1 MVAHPFVN
9 TPGNQVDSIIRLFRP
24 HQWTKNAVVLAG
36 VVFSGKVW
44 EAQSLLEAL
53 LATVAFC
60 LASSAV
66 YIFNDWHDREEDRRH
81 PTKRRRPIAAGAITT
96 LTALLLAAS
105 ASIGALGI
113 GYLAR
118 PAVAS
123 ILACYLGLMLV
134 YTLVLRQ
141 LPVFDVLTIA
151 GGFVLRAQAGAV
163 AVAVPLSAWLLVC
176 TVLLALLLG
185 LGKRRHELRML
196 QGETAHHRPSLAG
209 YAQLDLDR
217 ILIVASACTL
227 GAYVAYTIAVPSF
240 GRHLPMV
247 ITAPFV
253 AIALGRYLFLVLRR
267 NLGGSP
273 EWMLV
278 RDRVLFMTI
287 VLWGLAVGAV
297 LRS

>member
-1 MVAHPFVN
+1 MIPPCVDTQA
-9 TPGNQVDSIIRLFRP
+9 NQAESIVRLFRP

-44 EAQSLLEAL
+44 EAQSLLEAS

-60 LASSAV
+60 LASSGV
-66 YIFNDWHDREEDRRH
+66 YVFNDWHDRDEDRRH
-81 PTKRRRPIAAGAITT
+81 PTKRQRPIAAGTITT
-96 LTALLLAAS
+96 PTALLLAAS
-105 ASIGALGI
+105 ASAGALSI
-113 GYLAR
+113 GYLSR

-123 ILACYLGLMLV
+123 IIACYLGLMLV
-134 YTLVLRQ
+134 YTLVFRQ
-141 LPVFDVLTIA
+141 LPVFDILTIA
-151 GGFVLRAQAGAV
+151 GGFVLRALAGAV

-196 QGETAHHRPSLAG
+196 EGETAHHRPSLTG
-209 YAQLDLDR
+209 YAQLNLDR
-217 ILIVASACTL
+217 ILIVTSACTL
-227 GAYVAYTIAVPSF
+227 GAYMAYTIAAPSF

-273 EWMLV
+273 EWLLV
-278 RDRVLFMTI
+278 RDRALFLTI